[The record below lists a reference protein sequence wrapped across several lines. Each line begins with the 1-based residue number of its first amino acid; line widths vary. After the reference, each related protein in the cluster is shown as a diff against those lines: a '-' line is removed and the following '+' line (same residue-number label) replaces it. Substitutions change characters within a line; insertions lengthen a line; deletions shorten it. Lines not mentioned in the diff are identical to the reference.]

1 MLTSDYKQE
10 NIDCVMDAAFKLCK
24 EIGITAVN
32 KTNLSKAS
40 GLSPK
45 SIQRYFDGKVD
56 MIYKISKKMLERN
69 YEEIMSNYR
78 ACQPEKYCCT
88 ERLQLF
94 LQSHNNYVLNRY
106 KDMIFIQNADLFC
119 RFGEEK
125 SDKYRHLFCQTSALE
140 KGIGYILN
148 IGFKDGSINADLDI
162 EKESHLIAI
171 LCAGLVER
179 LSNDIDIDEI
189 TIEEAVKVS
198 NDWIERTA
206 AYLQR

>member
-106 KDMIFIQNADLFC
+106 KDMIFIQNADL
-119 RFGEEK
+119 
-125 SDKYRHLFCQTSALE
+125 
-140 KGIGYILN
+140 
-148 IGFKDGSINADLDI
+148 DI